1 MEKKTK
7 MTVCSNC
14 KTEMPANA
22 KVCPSCG
29 AKNRKPFYRKWWVIL
44 LAVIAV
50 IAVIS
55 GMIGNREERFDWN
68 EVILSERLP
77 EPGSNVGEIIAN
89 DSEYLSLNV
98 DHLSQ
103 RDYEAYV
110 EECQT
115 MGYTVDQEKDGSLF
129 DAFDEEGYHV
139 SVGFLGEA
147 MSISLQAPMELGT
160 LNWPKS
166 DLASL
171 LPLPEPTVG
180 KVDADTTDYC
190 IIYVGEMPI
199 EQFNAYADRCADA
212 GFAADYERGDKY
224 YRADDQN
231 GNHLSLSYEGNQIV
245 RIELHKN
252 DEAQAADDS
261 GSASSGEAAS
271 DPAQRDEASENAAL
285 VDGMRPEF
293 KEAMDS
299 YEAFMNEY
307 CDFMNKY
314 AGSDGTDAG
323 MLNDYAN
330 YIDRYA
336 QMVQDFEAW
345 EDDELNA
352 AEEAYYVDVQARV
365 SKRLI
370 ETEQLLADMGS

>member
-1 MEKKTK
+1 
-7 MTVCSNC
+7 
-14 KTEMPANA
+14 
-22 KVCPSCG
+22 
-29 AKNRKPFYRKWWVIL
+29 
-44 LAVIAV
+44 
-50 IAVIS
+50 
-55 GMIGNREERFDWN
+55 
-68 EVILSERLP
+68 
-77 EPGSNVGEIIAN
+77 
-89 DSEYLSLNV
+89 
-98 DHLSQ
+98 
-103 RDYEAYV
+103 
-110 EECQT
+110 
-115 MGYTVDQEKDGSLF
+115 
-129 DAFDEEGYHV
+129 
-139 SVGFLGEA
+139 
-147 MSISLQAPMELGT
+147 
-160 LNWPKS
+160 
-166 DLASL
+166 
-171 LPLPEPTVG
+171 
-180 KVDADTTDYC
+180 
-190 IIYVGEMPI
+190 MPI

-261 GSASSGEAAS
+261 GSASSDEAAS
-271 DPAQRDEASENAAL
+271 DPAQRDDPSENAAL